1 MKNPGTPG
9 WFGDFG
15 GSFVPET
22 LLMPLAELNRAY
34 QEAAE
39 DATQERFKFDRAH
52 TIERRSNATQ
62 ASA

>member
-22 LLMPLAELNRAY
+22 LLMPLADLTRAY

-39 DATQERFKFDRAH
+39 DPGFQDELAALLRD
-52 TIERRSNATQ
+52 
-62 ASA
+62 